1 MKKIYIVLLMLT
13 SSLAFSQTAP
23 ITFETGAPGNAW
35 TWTTFENG
43 ANAPLVVG
51 ANPSATGVN
60 TSSTVAQMTT
70 LITGQPWAGVE
81 SLHGA
86 GIGTFTL
93 SSSNAIVK
101 IMVYKSVI
109 SDVGIKFATASGA
122 STGEIKVPNTLVN
135 QWEELTFNFSA
146 KIGETNDQII
156 VFPDF
161 NLGGRT
167 TNNICYFDNITFSA
181 ATSADPT
188 TAAPTP
194 TRAAGD
200 VKSMFSNAYTNVGVS
215 TWRTSWSAATL
226 TDVLIAGNDTK
237 KYSALDYV
245 GIETTGANMI
255 NADSM
260 AYFHIDMWTPNA
272 TSFGVKLV
280 DFGADGAFGGGD
292 DKEHQINVTP
302 VQNSWNTYNFLLSDF
317 TNLTTKGHIAQ
328 MILVGVPS
336 GSSTIF
342 IDNVYFAKPLPILTP
357 TVAAPTPTRAAGDVK
372 SMFSNAYTN
381 VGVDTWRTSWSSAT
395 LADIQIAGND
405 TKLYTALDFV
415 GIETTGA
422 NMINAD
428 SMATF
433 HMDMWTPNATSFG
446 VKLVDFGADGAFGGG
461 DDKEHQINVTPVQNT
476 WNSYDFLMSDFTNLT
491 TKGHIAQM
499 ILVGVPAGSSTVYI
513 DNVYFAKAA
522 AVATPALPAPTPTKA
537 AIDVISMYSNAYTN
551 VGVDTWRTGWSS
563 ATLTDMVI
571 LGNDT
576 KKYSALDFV
585 GIETTGANMIDASLM
600 TKFHIDMWTPNATSF
615 GVKLVDFGAD
625 GAFGGGDDKEH
636 QINVTPTLNGWN
648 SYDFLLADFTGLTTK
663 AHIAQ
668 MILVGVPSGTSTI
681 YIDNVYFSKD
691 AVLLEPTTAAPTPT
705 KAAGNVISLFSNA
718 YTNVG
723 IDTWRT
729 SWSSAVLTE
738 MQVAGN
744 DVKKYSTLDFVGV
757 EATGANMINASTM
770 TDFNI
775 DVWTPNMTAFRV
787 KLVDFGTDGAFGGGD
802 DTEHELIFTPTLNG
816 WNTISVPLTNFTGLT
831 AKSHIAQI
839 IFSGLPTGLGTV
851 YIDNVYFSKPGNV
864 GINQNAKNTLS
875 VYPNPSA
882 NVIYVDGIDF
892 NTSTVATIVDLQG
905 KLIKSIELNG
915 NNAIDI
921 SDLNQGVYLVKVAN
935 QVSRIVKL

>member
-43 ANAPLVVG
+43 ANAPLIVG
-51 ANPSATGVN
+51 ANPSATGIN

-70 LITGQPWAGVE
+70 LTTGQPWAGVE

-109 SDVGIKFATASGA
+109 SDVGIKFASASGA

-146 KIGETNDQII
+146 KIGETNDQIV

-161 NLGGRT
+161 QTGRT

-181 ATSADPT
+181 AVTSTDPT

-200 VKSMFSNAYTNVGVS
+200 VKSMFSNAYTNVGVD
-215 TWRTSWSAATL
+215 TWRTSWSVATL

-237 KYSALDYV
+237 KYSGLDFV

-260 AYFHIDMWTPNA
+260 AYFHMDMWTPNA

-328 MILVGVPS
+328 MILVGVPA
-336 GSSTIF
+336 GTSTIF

-422 NMINAD
+422 NMI
-428 SMATF
+428 
-433 HMDMWTPNATSFG
+433 
-446 VKLVDFGADGAFGGG
+446 
-461 DDKEHQINVTPVQNT
+461 
-476 WNSYDFLMSDFTNLT
+476 
-491 TKGHIAQM
+491 
-499 ILVGVPAGSSTVYI
+499 
-513 DNVYFAKAA
+513 
-522 AVATPALPAPTPTKA
+522 
-537 AIDVISMYSNAYTN
+537 
-551 VGVDTWRTGWSS
+551 
-563 ATLTDMVI
+563 
-571 LGNDT
+571 
-576 KKYSALDFV
+576 
-585 GIETTGANMIDASLM
+585 DASLM

-648 SYDFLLADFTGLTTK
+648 AYDFLLADFTGLTTK
-663 AHIAQ
+663 GHIAQ
-668 MILVGVPSGTSTI
+668 MILVGIPSGTSTI
-681 YIDNVYFSKD
+681 YIDNVYFFKD

-770 TDFNI
+770 TDVNI
-775 DVWTPNMTAFRV
+775 DVWTPNMTAFRL
-787 KLVDFGTDGAFGGGD
+787 KLVDFGADGAFAGGD
-802 DTEHELIFTPTLNG
+802 DKEHELVFTPTLNG
-816 WNTISVPLTNFTGLT
+816 WNTISVPLADFTGLT
-831 AKSHIAQI
+831 TKAHIAQI
-839 IFSGLPTGLGTV
+839 IFSGLPTGTGTV
-851 YIDNVYFSKPGNV
+851 YIDNFYFSKPGNV

-875 VYPNPSA
+875 VYPNPSS

-905 KLIKSIELNG
+905 KLVKTVELNG

-921 SDLNQGVYLVKVAN
+921 SELNNGVYIVKIDN
-935 QVSRIVKL
+935 KVSRIVKM